1 MKITGKNAAVTTL
14 EDVIAAGGTVT
25 EPTQARIH
33 AIASTSAEDDYDGTK
48 QVETAVIVGT
58 ITGSGDATF
67 TITSGLVTVS
77 PLAVSVA
84 VLEEDTAEEVAEKAA
99 AELADT
105 AAINAHYTVT
115 SDGANLIFT
124 AKVPAA
130 NDATLNIAYTNDDCT
145 GLTPDA
151 TSNNTT
157 AGATMTGAR
166 IVDIWGVGASGF
178 EVTEAVY
185 MNGTTAVNTVNSYLW
200 INEMRVRTAG
210 STGGNV
216 GVISATA
223 ATDATVTCTIP
234 AAENKSKQAAYMAPV
249 GVAKKIEYFN
259 ASVVNAT
266 AGAVTTLLFKT
277 KAFGGVWILVAQVE
291 LLTGE
296 IFQDIDT
303 GFFPELGS
311 RQLFK
316 VSANVSAGS
325 SSVNVNFDVN

>member
-14 EDVIAAGGTVT
+14 EDVIAAGSTFT
-25 EPTQARIH
+25 EPTTARIH
-33 AIASTSAEDDYDGTK
+33 AIVSNSAEDDFDGTK
-48 QVETAVIVGT
+48 QIETAVIVGT

-67 TITSGLVTVS
+67 TITSALVTGS
-77 PLAVSVA
+77 PLAVSVT
-84 VLEEDTAEEVAEKAA
+84 VLDEDTAEEVAEKAA
-99 AELADT
+99 TELAAT
-105 AAINAHYTVT
+105 EAISDHYDVT

-124 AKVPAA
+124 AKVAAA
-130 NDATLNIAYTNDDCT
+130 NDATLNIAYTNDTCT

-151 TSNNTT
+151 SSNNTR

-166 IVDIWGVGASGF
+166 IVDIYGIGSNGY
-178 EVTEAVY
+178 EVTESVQ
-185 MNGTTAVNTVNSYLW
+185 MNGTTSVNTVNAYLF

-216 GVISATA
+216 GIITATA
-223 ATDATVTCTIP
+223 ATDSTVTCTIP

-249 GVAKKIEYFN
+249 GVAQKITFFN

-296 IFQDIDT
+296 VFQDIDT
-303 GFFPELGS
+303 GFFPQLGA

-325 SSVNVNFDVN
+325 SSINVNFDVN